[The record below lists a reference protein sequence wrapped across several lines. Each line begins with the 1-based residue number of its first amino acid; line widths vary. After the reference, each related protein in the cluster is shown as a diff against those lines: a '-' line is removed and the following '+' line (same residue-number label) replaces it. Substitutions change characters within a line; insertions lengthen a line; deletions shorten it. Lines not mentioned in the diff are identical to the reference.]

1 MDPFERLGLEKRLA
15 LSEEELREAFRAA
28 GKQEHPDAG
37 GSGDGFS
44 SVQEAFKLLSSPS
57 RRLKAWMAC
66 KGVTGD
72 ERGAIAPGLLD
83 LFATVGASLQ
93 KADAVTKRREAAISI
108 LAKALL
114 EPEVQAAREALEDA
128 LEHVADAMRA
138 EEASF
143 PQIERGEGDPSL
155 VSRNLAFLEKWQAEL
170 KARFV
175 GLW

>member
-15 LSEEELREAFRAA
+15 ISEDELREAFRAA

-44 SVQEAFKLLSSPS
+44 ALQEAFARLSRPS
-57 RRLKAWMAC
+57 RRLKAWMEC
-66 KGVTGD
+66 KGIPGED
-72 ERGAIAPGLLD
+72 RGAISPQLLD
-83 LFATVGASLQ
+83 LFAKVGSALQ
-93 KADAVTKRREAAISI
+93 KADAVTKRREAALSI

-114 EPEVQAAREALEDA
+114 EPEVQAAREELEVALDQVATA
-128 LEHVADAMRA
+128 LLA

-143 PQIERGEGDPSL
+143 PEIEEGRGDPSL
-155 VSRNLAFLEKWQAEL
+155 VARNLAFLEKWQAEL
-170 KARFV
+170 KARFA